1 MKIIIL
7 IYFYLYLY
15 TSCLQL
21 SFNSNNKLSPPLIS
35 YNPKCKLCIEMYD
48 YKFNYDSFIS
58 QHTEPSIQNEAK
70 DISVQF
76 FLKSPSISP
85 CQRSKGESF
94 CDSIKKNFCESLLD
108 IKCTED
114 DTIDNTI
121 ASFVE
126 KETIGWKPNKPV
138 LLDNFQNNIGDQLK
152 EISMLTNEV
161 TKTERHLKELKQKL
175 ANKLEIVQ
183 SSYNVVQKTLADISK
198 MVNDN
203 NFSGGLTNEKEL
215 SQSKDDWDQHSNS
228 RWK

>member
-76 FLKSPSISP
+76 FL
-85 CQRSKGESF
+85 
-94 CDSIKKNFCESLLD
+94 SLLLYLPVN
-108 IKCTED
+108 E
-114 DTIDNTI
+114 
-121 ASFVE
+121 A
-126 KETIGWKPNKPV
+126 KENPFAIQKK
-138 LLDNFQNNIGDQLK
+138 K
-152 EISMLTNEV
+152 ISV
-161 TKTERHLKELKQKL
+161 K
-175 ANKLEIVQ
+175 V
-183 SSYNVVQKTLADISK
+183 
-198 MVNDN
+198 
-203 NFSGGLTNEKEL
+203 FSI
-215 SQSKDDWDQHSNS
+215 
-228 RWK
+228 

>member
-161 TKTERHLKELKQKL
+161 TKTERHLKELKQYK
-175 ANKLEIVQ
+175 
-183 SSYNVVQKTLADISK
+183 VVIMWFKK
-198 MVNDN
+198 
-203 NFSGGLTNEKEL
+203 
-215 SQSKDDWDQHSNS
+215 H
-228 RWK
+228 

>member
-126 KETIGWKPNKPV
+126 KETIGWKPNNPV

-161 TKTERHLKELKQKL
+161 TKTERHLKELKKKPYFGDKL
-175 ANKLEIVQ
+175 DFYKKIINTHQ
-183 SSYNVVQKTLADISK
+183 SL
-198 MVNDN
+198 
-203 NFSGGLTNEKEL
+203 
-215 SQSKDDWDQHSNS
+215 
-228 RWK
+228 